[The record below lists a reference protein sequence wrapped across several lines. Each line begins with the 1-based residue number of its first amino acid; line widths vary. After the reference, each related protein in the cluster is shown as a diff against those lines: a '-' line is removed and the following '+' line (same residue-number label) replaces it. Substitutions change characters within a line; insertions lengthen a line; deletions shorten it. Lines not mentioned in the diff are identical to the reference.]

1 VGFEM
6 FAELWYD
13 LRSLQQ
19 NTLLILGG
27 ISVFLMLHNFCILV
41 RLYSGFLM
49 FLLFF
54 PWPVGL
60 QGSDG
65 R

>member
-27 ISVFLMLHNFCILV
+27 ISVFLIQF
-41 RLYSGFLM
+41 LYTSTVVLRIPDVSPFLSM
-49 FLLFF
+49 AG
-54 PWPVGL
+54 WPPGK
-60 QGSDG
+60 
-65 R
+65 